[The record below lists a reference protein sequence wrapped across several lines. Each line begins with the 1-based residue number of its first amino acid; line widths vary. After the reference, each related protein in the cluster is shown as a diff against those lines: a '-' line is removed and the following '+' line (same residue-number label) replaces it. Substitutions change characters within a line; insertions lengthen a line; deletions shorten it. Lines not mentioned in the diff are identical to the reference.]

1 MMSAQSHYSYTHM
14 VKLTEHVITTNK
26 TPPEPATN
34 IPQKLLRI
42 ILTDADATDSS
53 SDEEHDQPTPSRRSR
68 RRISTVRRVKRHV
81 KEINFQPLSP
91 SSSSAT
97 TTKQQASTKRER
109 PSTQSDVSRRK
120 KFRGVRQRPWGRW
133 AAEIRD
139 PTQRKRVWLGTFD
152 TPEEAATVYDKAALL
167 LKGPNAITNF
177 PIPVLAEKEGAAV
190 EQSQGDGFDSSS
202 PCCSSLSS
210 PTSVL
215 RYEEFPPFDGLG
227 YVDVDAFGFQ
237 IDGPSYS
244 TDIFLADNLFAHQQ
258 KHDFSDFNVD
268 DFLVGLED

>member
-1 MMSAQSHYSYTHM
+1 M
-14 VKLTEHVITTNK
+14 VKYTEHVITINK
-26 TPPEPATN
+26 SPPQPTRN
-34 IPQKLLRI
+34 IPKRLLRI

-53 SDEEHDQPTPSRRSR
+53 SDEEHDQPTPTAST
-68 RRISTVRRVKRHV
+68 RRINNIRRVRRHV

-91 SSSSAT
+91 SLSASTTKLNPSTARERSSS
-97 TTKQQASTKRER
+97 
-109 PSTQSDVSRRK
+109 QSDVTRSK

-177 PIPVLAEKEGAAV
+177 PIPVLKEKKGEV
-190 EQSQGDGFDSSS
+190 EQSQGGRLDSS
-202 PCCSSLSS
+202 PCSALSS

-215 RYEEFPPFDGLG
+215 HYEELTPFDGLG
-227 YVDVDAFGFQ
+227 YVDFDVDAFGFQ
-237 IDGPSYS
+237 IDVPSYS
-244 TDIFLADNLFAHQQ
+244 TDFSLCDNFFGQEEE
-258 KHDFSDFNVD
+258 DEFSDFNVD
-268 DFLVGLED
+268 DFLVGD